1 MTARMLGNV
10 EHMHALAKKQDRRLK
25 DIHVFC
31 QWATGNFNSSTK
43 TDDIAEY
50 SGFTASQAYTSNDMR
65 NLLHSSGSVLSLQ
78 LGDLCDDSVS
88 MVWTPESASTIS
100 PRRVKSTLSP
110 KQPTIEDLRHFR
122 KVAVVNLP
130 SDPEIATNGSPLQSL
145 AEIYALA
152 ERSSSRRSRRRAT
165 GALCGM
171 ADVFRFGSI
180 IAGTGAIKFIGPL
193 GMKDFWEAFEKH
205 LVDASTHNQSMI
217 DDLGEI
223 RSVIMAID
231 TAGGDAEIEE
241 ILQEVKE
248 AVFKALSEYM
258 RHAAQVFQS
267 RTSITSFVDGRCML
281 TAELRQTSY
290 EGANGGVRKEK
301 ETARQGY

>member
-1 MTARMLGNV
+1 
-10 EHMHALAKKQDRRLK
+10 
-25 DIHVFC
+25 
-31 QWATGNFNSSTK
+31 
-43 TDDIAEY
+43 
-50 SGFTASQAYTSNDMR
+50 
-65 NLLHSSGSVLSLQ
+65 
-78 LGDLCDDSVS
+78 
-88 MVWTPESASTIS
+88 
-100 PRRVKSTLSP
+100 
-110 KQPTIEDLRHFR
+110 
-122 KVAVVNLP
+122 
-130 SDPEIATNGSPLQSL
+130 
-145 AEIYALA
+145 
-152 ERSSSRRSRRRAT
+152 
-165 GALCGM
+165 M